1 MYYFQIIRQNKA
13 KINFHLYG
21 NGKDKAQ
28 KNLTQMSPNISD
40 HNKWQVGQKSTV
52 INNRQDF
59 KLQININNEYM
70 LKY

>member
-40 HNKWQVGQKSTV
+40 HINDKWVKNQLLLITGKILSY
-52 INNRQDF
+52 
-59 KLQININNEYM
+59 K
-70 LKY
+70 